1 MGIEPVQ
8 HQERAS
14 EGDLPG
20 KLEQLLFDSLSDRP
34 IWSSFLNA
42 LQNACG
48 GAGAFF
54 VVEGARSTADVMAV
68 ITADPADGER
78 ISAGIDWQVLH
89 AIPPRAALSIDLG
102 CGPGVAIRVPLAKS
116 RSGWLVVL
124 SSPQHA
130 VACLQILDGLAETLA
145 RVLPLYELLGET
157 ERKRRIAEYVIET
170 SGTGT
175 LLVEADGTIV
185 ATNSIADALMARGS
199 VLSCRDGRLVA
210 GRQAMSQQITA
221 AIADMARLQSS
232 KADTRH
238 YVTFALPD
246 PDRLHPL
253 TLIIRPGPPYGPV
266 SAPLKRTALLVLRDP
281 ARPAMLPV
289 EDLERLFGLS
299 PAEARLAT
307 RLADGDVLDDAAQLL
322 GISRNTARSQ
332 LQSVFAKTGIN
343 RQGDLVRLLLSS
355 VASHAGSSATARID

>member
-1 MGIEPVQ
+1 MADAPDIDPKTAE
-8 HQERAS
+8 A
-14 EGDLPG
+14 
-20 KLEQLLFDSLSDRP
+20 LELLLFDSLSDRP
-34 IWSSFLNA
+34 IWARFLTA
-42 LQNACG
+42 LSRQIGGG
-48 GAGAFF
+48 GAFL
-54 VVEGARSTADVMAV
+54 VMEGAQPTADM
-68 ITADPADGER
+68 TAIVAPDPAEADR
-78 ISAGIDWQVLH
+78 IAGSVDWATLRTLPTGTAAPVEVGFGSACALRVQLT
-89 AIPPRAALSIDLG
+89 AA
-102 CGPGVAIRVPLAKS
+102 
-116 RSGWLVVL
+116 RSSWLVVQASAGAVSRTVQLLDRL
-124 SSPQHA
+124 S
-130 VACLQILDGLAETLA
+130 ETLS

-185 ATNSIADALMARGS
+185 TTNAVADALTARGS
-199 VLSCRDGRLVA
+199 VLSAQNGRLRV
-210 GRQAMSQQITA
+210 GSLTMTQQIGA
-221 AIADMARLQSS
+221 AIAEMARLQSS
-232 KADTRH
+232 EADPRH
-238 YVTFALPD
+238 YVSFALPD
-246 PDRLHPL
+246 PERLHPL

-307 RLADGDVLDDAAQLL
+307 RLADGDGLDEAAHLL

-332 LQSVFAKTGIN
+332 LQSIFAKTGVN

-355 VASHAGSSATARID
+355 VASHAGAGPATQTD